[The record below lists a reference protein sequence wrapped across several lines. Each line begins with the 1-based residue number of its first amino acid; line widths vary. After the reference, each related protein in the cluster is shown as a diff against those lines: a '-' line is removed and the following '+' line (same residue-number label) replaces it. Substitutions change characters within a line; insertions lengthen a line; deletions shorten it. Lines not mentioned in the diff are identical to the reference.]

1 MPKVSVIIPT
11 YNRAELLKEALNSVF
26 AQTFQDYEVIVVDD
40 GSTDNTKDVVSFY
53 RDKVKYYYKTNGGP
67 ASARN
72 MGIINSAARYLAFID
87 SDDLWLPQRLELGV
101 SRLEAKI
108 DTALV
113 FSDMKYIV
121 NGVVSD
127 NNTYFKRYL
136 PARGEVLERLC
147 LQDFIPTSTV
157 ILKKECLCETG
168 YFDEALRVCE
178 DYDLWLRIA
187 SRYKVEYIDQPLACY
202 RYHEGNLVKTNRD
215 DLLLATRDV
224 LCQAKKRWQI
234 GFKSN
239 VNRRIALLSWQIA
252 KNKISRKQYLQAISE
267 LGLCLN
273 YYLRRSI

>member
-1 MPKVSVIIPT
+1 MGGVFKMTKVSIIIPT
-11 YNRAELLKEALNSVF
+11 YNEEEYIANCLIAIQNQDFE
-26 AQTFQDYEVIVVDD
+26 DYEVIVVDD

-127 NNTYFKRYL
+127 NNTYFKTHRQPDSAVIPEILY
-136 PARGEVLERLC
+136 RG
-147 LQDFIPTSTV
+147 
-157 ILKKECLCETG
+157 
-168 YFDEALRVCE
+168 
-178 DYDLWLRIA
+178 
-187 SRYKVEYIDQPLACY
+187 
-202 RYHEGNLVKTNRD
+202 
-215 DLLLATRDV
+215 
-224 LCQAKKRWQI
+224 
-234 GFKSN
+234 SN
-239 VNRRIALLSWQIA
+239 ENV
-252 KNKISRKQYLQAISE
+252 
-267 LGLCLN
+267 
-273 YYLRRSI
+273 